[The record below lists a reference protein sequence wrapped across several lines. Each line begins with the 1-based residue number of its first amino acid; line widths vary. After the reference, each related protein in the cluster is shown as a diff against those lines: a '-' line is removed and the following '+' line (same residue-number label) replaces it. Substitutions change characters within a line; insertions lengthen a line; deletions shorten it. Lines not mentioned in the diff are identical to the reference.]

1 MISFPHIYGFN
12 FKCLENDYNQISFF
26 PFKEN
31 NMEENLNPIE
41 LNEIDEKSSEDE
53 YYERLYIHKNNIIS
67 KEKQNNEIR
76 ETDITEQKFLNKK
89 RSMEKSELYE
99 LFENGNYKEEENIN
113 VKIKGDNHKKGRYKK
128 GEDNNGAKHNKFKKD
143 NIMRKI
149 KASLFNYH
157 LKLLNEKL
165 KNQNQKFKILPAKL
179 KENVNKNINLMLLDK
194 KLCDIYK
201 KPPLD
206 DNRFANDK
214 GNSKLIDKI
223 YKDNNLPEVI
233 ELLNMSFKEFLDY
246 IRKNEKDKY
255 LDTIREK
262 EKKNQNTKD
271 LDNYIKEVEDLLDHY
286 EEWFEQ
292 KREKNKMHKN
302 SIKNYD

>member
-89 RSMEKSELYE
+89 RSMEKSELCE

-113 VKIKGDNHKKGRYKK
+113 VKIKEDNHKKGRYKK

-214 GNSKLIDKI
+214 VNSKLIDKI

-246 IRKNEKDKY
+246 IRKNEKDNY

-292 KREKNKMHKN
+292 KREKK
-302 SIKNYD
+302 

>member
-31 NMEENLNPIE
+31 NMEENLNPIG

-99 LFENGNYKEEENIN
+99 LFENCNYKEEENIN

-214 GNSKLIDKI
+214 GNSKLINKI

-233 ELLNMSFKEFLDY
+233 ELLNMSFKEFLEH
-246 IRKNEKDKY
+246 IRKNDRDNY
-255 LDTIREK
+255 LATIREK

-292 KREKNKMHKN
+292 KREKK
-302 SIKNYD
+302 

>member
-246 IRKNEKDKY
+246 IRKNEKDNY

-292 KREKNKMHKN
+292 KREKK
-302 SIKNYD
+302 

>member
-53 YYERLYIHKNNIIS
+53 YYERFYIHKNNIIS

-99 LFENGNYKEEENIN
+99 LFENGNYKEKENIN

-262 EKKNQNTKD
+262 EKKKPK
-271 LDNYIKEVEDLLDHY
+271 Y
-286 EEWFEQ
+286 
-292 KREKNKMHKN
+292 
-302 SIKNYD
+302 

>member
-12 FKCLENDYNQISFF
+12 FKCLENEYNQISFF

-113 VKIKGDNHKKGRYKK
+113 VKIKRDNHKKGRYKK

-246 IRKNEKDKY
+246 IRKNEKDNY

-292 KREKNKMHKN
+292 KREKK
-302 SIKNYD
+302 

>member
-1 MISFPHIYGFN
+1 
-12 FKCLENDYNQISFF
+12 
-26 PFKEN
+26 
-31 NMEENLNPIE
+31 MEENLNPIE
-41 LNEIDEKSSEDE
+41 FNEIDEKSSEDE

-233 ELLNMSFKEFLDY
+233 ELLNMRFNEFLDY

-271 LDNYIKEVEDLLDHY
+271 LDNYIKEVEYLLDHY

-292 KREKNKMHKN
+292 KREKK
-302 SIKNYD
+302 

>member
-31 NMEENLNPIE
+31 NMEENLNPIG

-233 ELLNMSFKEFLDY
+233 ELLNMSFKEFLEH
-246 IRKNEKDKY
+246 IRKNDRDNY
-255 LDTIREK
+255 LATIREK

-292 KREKNKMHKN
+292 KREKK
-302 SIKNYD
+302 

>member
-233 ELLNMSFKEFLDY
+233 ELLNMSFKEFLDH
-246 IRKNEKDKY
+246 IRKNEKDNY

-292 KREKNKMHKN
+292 KREKK
-302 SIKNYD
+302 

>member
-31 NMEENLNPIE
+31 NMEENLNPIG
-41 LNEIDEKSSEDE
+41 LNEIDEKSSEDA
-53 YYERLYIHKNNIIS
+53 YFDERFYIHKNNIIS

-233 ELLNMSFKEFLDY
+233 ELLNMSFKEFLDH
-246 IRKNEKDKY
+246 IRKNEKDNY

-292 KREKNKMHKN
+292 KREKK
-302 SIKNYD
+302 

>member
-292 KREKNKMHKN
+292 KREKK
-302 SIKNYD
+302 